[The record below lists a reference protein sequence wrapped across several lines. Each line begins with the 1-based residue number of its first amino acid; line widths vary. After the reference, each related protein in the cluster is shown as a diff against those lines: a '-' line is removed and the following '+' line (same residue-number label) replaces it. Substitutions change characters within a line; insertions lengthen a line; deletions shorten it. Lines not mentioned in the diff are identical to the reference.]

1 MKFKKYLVDD
11 NKKKQIVAVIK
22 NVLITLPEIN
32 FAHLHGS
39 FTGKKEFGDIDIAVH
54 LKEKNL
60 PDPVINYEID
70 LEIMLEEVSKYPVD
84 VRVLNNAPLSFK
96 YQVIKSGKLLF
107 EDDSDSRV
115 EFQTRTL
122 DFYFDFAPFRKQY
135 LKEVLD
141 IGD

>member
-1 MKFKKYLVDD
+1 MNYKKFLVDD
-11 NKKKQIVAVIK
+11 KKKKQIVAVLT
-22 NVLITLPEIN
+22 NVLNTLPEIN
-32 FAHLHGS
+32 FAYIHGS
-39 FTGKKEFGDIDIAVH
+39 FTGEKEFGDIDIAVH
-54 LKEKNL
+54 LKEMWL

-70 LEIMLEEVSKYPVD
+70 LEIVLEKASKYPVD
-84 VRVLNNAPLSFK
+84 VRVLNNAPLSFQ
-96 YQVIKSGKLLF
+96 YQVIKNGIILF